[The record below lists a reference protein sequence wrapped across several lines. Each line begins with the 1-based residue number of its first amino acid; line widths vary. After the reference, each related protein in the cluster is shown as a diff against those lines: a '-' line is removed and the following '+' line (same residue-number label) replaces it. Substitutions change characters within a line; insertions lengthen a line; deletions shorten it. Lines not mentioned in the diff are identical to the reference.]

1 MLVYI
6 SKVKKSDKKSKKS
19 DKKNLELRYIVFC
32 RNFRVDYRLLP
43 NFQLNEVPGNG
54 QEPNR
59 QSNTSAVIP
68 TVIYAGGGSGV
79 CFLLYVTL

>member
-6 SKVKKSDKKSKKS
+6 NKVKKSDKKSG
-19 DKKNLELRYIVFC
+19 IAVHCFC
-32 RNFRVDYRLLP
+32 KNFRVDYRLLP
-43 NFQLNEVPGNG
+43 DFQLNEVPGNG

-79 CFLLYVTL
+79 SFLLNVTL